1 MELERK
7 KEMSILLSYHV
18 IRHGEVRC
26 WIAKPEPHELEFQK
40 KKEPHEL
47 GSGGYKCTDWMEG
60 EVCNL
65 PNFRSC
71 WILQRTF
78 TIIAKVNEIKL
89 YLFIPNLFINYREL
103 HRN

>member
-40 KKEPHEL
+40 KKNHMNW
-47 GSGGYKCTDWMEG
+47 GAGGINVRIEWKVRCVIYLIFVVVG
-60 EVCNL
+60 YYNVL
-65 PNFRSC
+65 
-71 WILQRTF
+71 LQ
-78 TIIAKVNEIKL
+78 
-89 YLFIPNLFINYREL
+89 
-103 HRN
+103 